1 MSPFPI
7 ALRTAALAL
16 LITTAASG
24 QPVEPGSPSSQQPKS
39 ADVNSAEP
47 APGGLDLA
55 PQESRA
61 LGPLPQ
67 STGPGRGG
75 AGGPRS
81 AARGLDPRV
90 SEILRVGWALG
101 AVVALLLL
109 LRVGLRRLGG
119 PLAGGGRPSGVLE
132 VLARY
137 PVARGQQ
144 LVLLK
149 LCGRVVLLHQART
162 GMTTLAEVSDP
173 DEVAAVLG
181 RVGSASAGSAR
192 GPAGFSTL
200 LDRLLAR
207 PGPAPDDEF
216 ARTLGRESE
225 IGGKVV
231 VDLTRRTRRPRR
243 QPVARGGG
251 R

>member
-1 MSPFPI
+1 MSPLPI

-16 LITTAASG
+16 LVTTAASG
-24 QPVEPGSPSSQQPKS
+24 QPVEPGASPGLQLNP
-39 ADVNSAEP
+39 ADLDRAQT
-47 APGGLDLA
+47 ALDLA

-61 LGPLPQ
+61 LGPLPDAP
-67 STGPGRGG
+67 GPGR
-75 AGGPRS
+75 AAGPRG

-101 AVVALLLL
+101 AVVALLLV
-109 LRVGLRRLGG
+109 LRLGLRRLGG
-119 PLAGGGRPSGVLE
+119 PLTGGGRPSGVLE

-162 GMTTLAEVSDP
+162 GMTALSEVSDP
-173 DEVAAVLG
+173 DEVAAVLS

-192 GPAGFSTL
+192 GPAGFSAL

-207 PGPAPDDEF
+207 PGPAPDEEF
-216 ARTLGRESE
+216 ARALGRESE
-225 IGGKVV
+225 FGGKVV
-231 VDLTRRTRRPRR
+231 VDLTRRPRR
-243 QPVARGGG
+243 RVAARGGG